1 MFRPSKLLSGLL
13 SSLFAGLVLAC
24 ASGFALAQNT
34 IKVGW
39 LSSLTGPL
47 SSAAIAENQGVQLA
61 VDEINAAGGIGG
73 RKIELL
79 TRDTSGDPTKAVNL
93 AQQLAFSEKVHFIIG
108 PVNSGEGL
116 ATTPII
122 ARAGVPNLII
132 GAVDELIDPV
142 KYPRAFRVINTN
154 KQWISTGNDYALK
167 VLKKSKVAVIG
178 DTTGYGTSSAKTAQ
192 ELLEA
197 AGVKPVYTV
206 LLDPN
211 KTDLTDELAK
221 ARAAGAD
228 VVMPWSAA
236 TGLLGRLL
244 NARGDMGWNV
254 PIVGHPAVMAP
265 QIRKLLNK
273 PEYWEQTYASGYAS
287 TTYGSD
293 GKLPPATQ
301 QLVDKVRPK
310 LASGGEIDIL
320 FWWVAMG
327 YDTVKIIEH
336 AIKSANGTDP
346 AAIQKVL
353 ESTGEFRGVYA
364 TYSWSATQRN
374 GFPDSNMAVNVANTF
389 KDGSFKLAPR

>member
-1 MFRPSKLLSGLL
+1 MFRPSKLLPGFL
-13 SSLFAGLVLAC
+13 SSVFAGLALAC
-24 ASGFALAQNT
+24 ASGLALAQNT

-167 VLKKSKVAVIG
+167 VLKRSKVAVIG

-254 PIVGHPAVMAP
+254 PVVGHPAVMAP

-287 TTYGSD
+287 TTYGAD

>member
-1 MFRPSKLLSGLL
+1 MFRPSKLLSGFL
-13 SSLFAGLVLAC
+13 SSMFAGLALAC
-24 ASGFALAQNT
+24 ASGLALAQNT

-254 PIVGHPAVMAP
+254 PVVGHPAVMAP

>member
-13 SSLFAGLVLAC
+13 SSLFAGLALAC
-24 ASGFALAQNT
+24 ASGLALAQNT